1 MTAAVQELI
10 HTFEGLTTEE
20 QQEAAALI
28 LRRSTQFDL
37 PSISDEEFV
46 FSAEQVFLEL
56 DQHEATNE

>member
-10 HTFEGLTTEE
+10 DTFERLSKAE

-28 LRRSTQFDL
+28 LRRSTQFEVASL
-37 PSISDEEFV
+37 SDEELV

-56 DQHEATNE
+56 DQREAANE